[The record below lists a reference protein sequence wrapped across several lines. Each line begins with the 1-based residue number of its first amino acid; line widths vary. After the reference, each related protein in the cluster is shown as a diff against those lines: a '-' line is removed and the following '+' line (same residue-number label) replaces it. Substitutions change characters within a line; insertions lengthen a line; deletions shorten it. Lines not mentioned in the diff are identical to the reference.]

1 MSLRPSAF
9 LCAFGLLTCCATLAN
24 TRDSNHG
31 WRAELEKWRADRAAK
46 LQQPENWLSLIG
58 LEWLK
63 DCDNSVVSDSSNE
76 IQIKAKVPAQIAVVH
91 LEQGKV
97 ALRAPAGGFPT
108 DMTVDGKPA
117 AEQTLRPD
125 DQPTR
130 SHVSIGTVS
139 FIVLHRG
146 DRYALRI
153 WDSTSPARAN
163 FHGLHWYQPNPKY
176 RIAARWIPY
185 TPPKMLDIPT
195 ILGTVDRLPAPGV
208 AEFTLNGKTLR
219 VEPVLEGPDSKE
231 LFFIL
236 RDTTSTTTTYGA
248 GRFLY
253 ADFPS
258 NGLDKPGTVVLDFNR
273 MENPPCSYTPYATCP
288 LPPKQ
293 NRMPVPVPAGEKRYH
308 D

>member
-1 MSLRPSAF
+1 V
-9 LCAFGLLTCCATLAN
+9 T
-24 TRDSNHG
+24 
-31 WRAELEKWRADRAAK
+31 
-46 LQQPENWLSLIG
+46 
-58 LEWLK
+58 
-63 DCDNSVVSDSSNE
+63 
-76 IQIKAKVPAQIAVVH
+76 
-91 LEQGKV
+91 
-97 ALRAPAGGFPT
+97 LRAPAGGFPT
-108 DMTVDGKPA
+108 AMTVDGKPPS
-117 AEQTLRPD
+117 EQTLRPD
-125 DQPTR
+125 DQRPR

-153 WDSTSPARAN
+153 WDSASPARAN

-176 RIAARWIPY
+176 RIAARWIPH

-195 ILGTVDRLPAPGV
+195 ILGTVDHLPAPGV
-208 AEFTLNGKTLR
+208 AEFALNGKTLR
-219 VEPVLEGPDSKE
+219 VEPVLEEPDSKE

-293 NRMPVPVPAGEKRYH
+293 NRMPVPIPAGEKRYH